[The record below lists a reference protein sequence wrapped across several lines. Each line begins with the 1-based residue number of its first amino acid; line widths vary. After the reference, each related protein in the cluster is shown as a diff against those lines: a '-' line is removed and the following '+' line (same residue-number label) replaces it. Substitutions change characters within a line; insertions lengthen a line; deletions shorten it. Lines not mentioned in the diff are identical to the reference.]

1 MGQCVWKGS
10 EGPGCHQPPTVM
22 AAAVTPQAAKP
33 GWAHRWAGEDKKT
46 RLQQSS
52 RPGKQCPTWR
62 GGGPGRGFGSEI
74 HPPPL
79 LLKPGQCRGGAAA
92 GPCVAPVFSEADE
105 EVGDCQVLVSV
116 DSLAGQA
123 LLTPGPV
130 WLDWRPCLAIQP
142 RQLLGS

>member
-1 MGQCVWKGS
+1 MS
-10 EGPGCHQPPTVM
+10 PAPTVM

-62 GGGPGRGFGSEI
+62 GGGPGRGLGSEI